1 SMPVRDPGG
10 TLGAVAAG
18 VLSWRRNLAALTAA
32 SFIGFTGFTLVMPF
46 LPLYIAELGVRDV
59 GRIALW
65 TGMTLGVTPALTALL
80 APAWGRLAD
89 RFGRKLMVARS
100 LASFVVIMAAMAWVT
115 SPWHLFALRAVQ
127 GLFAGYGALCL
138 AMAADS
144 SPRDRIAQSIG
155 MVQTAQ
161 RLGPALGPVLG
172 GLVAGAVGLR
182 AAFLVT
188 SVFYLVALVQL
199 LVLYHEPGEHHA
211 SAAAA
216 PSRVTFANV
225 LAFENFLLL
234 MAAIFG
240 LQFVDRSFGPVLPLH
255 VASLGVRPSHV
266 AVVSGVVFSTLAC
279 SAAVGHHVC
288 ARLLRRWSA
297 RVVISRAALVAAF
310 AVALFLVVGNAWA
323 LVPTAAVFGGCIG
336 AAMTAAYAAAAG
348 VVPATVRGASFGFLS
363 SASLAGLAL
372 SPAICGF
379 LAATDIRIVFA
390 ADALALCV
398 LAMLVRRVMVEH
410 PRVTETP
417 VVADA

>member
-1 SMPVRDPGG
+1 MGVPPGS
-10 TLGAVAAG
+10 TAGATASVP

-59 GRIALW
+59 GSIALW
-65 TGMTLGVTPALTALL
+65 TGFTLGVTPALTALL

-89 RFGRKLMVARS
+89 RFGRKVMVARS

-115 SPWHLFALRAVQ
+115 RPWHLFALRAVQ

-144 SPRDRIAQSIG
+144 SPRDRVAQSIG

-172 GLVAGAVGLR
+172 GIVAGLVGLR
-182 AAFLVT
+182 TAFLVT
-188 SVFYLVALVQL
+188 SAFYVVALAQL
-199 LVLYHEPGEHHA
+199 LVLYKEPPLHHA
-211 SAAAA
+211 NIAGGPA
-216 PSRVTFANV
+216 RVTFTNV

-234 MAAIFG
+234 MVAIFG

-255 VASLGVRPSHV
+255 VATLGVAPSRV
-266 AVVSGVVFSTLAC
+266 AFVSGAVFSALAC
-279 SAAVGHHVC
+279 SAAVGHHFC

-297 RVVISRAALVAAF
+297 RDVISSAALVSAA
-310 AVALFLVVGNAWA
+310 AVALFVVIGSAWTLVGA
-323 LVPTAAVFGGCIG
+323 AAVFGASIG

-348 VVPATVRGASFGFLS
+348 VVPPNVRGAGFGFLS

-372 SPAICGF
+372 SPIACGF
-379 LAATDIRIVFA
+379 LAATDIRIVFV

-398 LAMLVRRVMVEH
+398 LAVLVRRVMIEH
-410 PRVTETP
+410 PRVTDTP
-417 VVADA
+417 VVADS